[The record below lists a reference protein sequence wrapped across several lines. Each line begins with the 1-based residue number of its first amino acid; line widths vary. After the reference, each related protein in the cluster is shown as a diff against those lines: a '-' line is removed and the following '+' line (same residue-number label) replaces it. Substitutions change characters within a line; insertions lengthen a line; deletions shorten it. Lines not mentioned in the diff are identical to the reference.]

1 MAVTFNVEG
10 IMCSGCEN
18 RINNALKDIEGVIS
32 VNASHKTKTKTVTVE
47 MTKDITKILK
57 DKIEVLG
64 FDVKD

>member
-1 MAVTFNVEG
+1 MTVTFKVEG
-10 IMCSGCEN
+10 IMCGGCEN

-32 VNASHKTKTKTVTVE
+32 VNVSHKTKTVTVE

-57 DKIEVLG
+57 DKIEALG

>member
-1 MAVTFNVEG
+1 MTVTFNVEG

-32 VNASHKTKTKTVTVE
+32 VNASRKTKTVTVE

-57 DKIEVLG
+57 DKIEALG
-64 FDVKD
+64 FDVID

>member
-1 MAVTFNVEG
+1 MTVTFNVEG

-32 VNASHKTKTKTVTVE
+32 VNASHKTKTVTVE
-47 MTKDITKILK
+47 TIKDITKILK
-57 DKIEVLG
+57 DKIEALG

>member
-1 MAVTFNVEG
+1 MTVTFNVEG

-32 VNASHKTKTKTVTVE
+32 VNSSHKTKTVTVE

-57 DKIEVLG
+57 DKIEAVG
-64 FDVKD
+64 FDVID

>member
-1 MAVTFNVEG
+1 MTVTFNVEG

-32 VNASHKTKTKTVTVE
+32 VNTSHKTKIVTVE

-57 DKIEVLG
+57 DKIEALG
-64 FDVKD
+64 FDVID